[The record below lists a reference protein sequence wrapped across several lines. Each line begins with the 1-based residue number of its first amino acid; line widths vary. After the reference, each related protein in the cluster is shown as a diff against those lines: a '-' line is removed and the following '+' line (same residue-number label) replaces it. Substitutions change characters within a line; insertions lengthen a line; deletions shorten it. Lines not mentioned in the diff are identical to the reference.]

1 MSYGGEA
8 AAHPAAQTFCF
19 EMTQYTQKTRG
30 ICGADAYQIRAEL
43 TVEQLIQVGHE
54 TR

>member
-30 ICGADAYQIRAEL
+30 ICGADAYQIRAEM
-43 TVEQLIQVGHE
+43 TVEQLIQVDQE